1 MKQEAVL
8 ALQGGGALGA
18 YECGVYKALEGK
30 GIEIDIASG
39 VSIGAINASIIASN
53 KRGDAARVLE
63 NFWNEIAVTTPFLYH
78 EGIRKAV
85 AALQVFLFG
94 VPRFFTPRWLIPS
107 LDHILPFFWKNL
119 YDTNPLRRTLKNY
132 VDFTRLPSSETRLL
146 LTAVNVETGELEIFD
161 SCRDQI
167 TVDHIIASGSLSPGL
182 LWTEIEGKYYW
193 DGGIISNTPLRA
205 VLERCSNGIDK
216 RAYIVDLFPKA
227 GHLPRNISEVLERYK
242 DIMYSDKIERDIER
256 CEVTNKTLKLIS
268 KLLNRVDKET
278 AEKIKQT
285 DVYKQIVKDSCM
297 VHVTHIA
304 HSCEE
309 FEFHFKDYDF
319 SRETIREHIE
329 LGYKET
335 IKILEKETIKAE

>member
-1 MKQEAVL
+1 MKLERVL

-18 YECGVYKALEGK
+18 YECGVYKALEEK
-30 GIEIDIASG
+30 GIKIDIVAG

-63 NFWNEIAVTTPFLYH
+63 NFWNEIAVTTPLFSH

-85 AALQVFLFG
+85 AALQVSLFG
-94 VPRFFTPRWLIPS
+94 VPGFFVARWLMPS
-107 LDHILPFFWKNL
+107 LDYFLPFFWKNF
-119 YDTNPLRRTLKNY
+119 YDTRPLRRTLERY
-132 VDFTRLPSSETRLL
+132 IDFSKLPSSETRLL

-161 SCRDQI
+161 SCRDRI
-167 TVDHIIASGSLSPGL
+167 TVDHVIASGSLPPGL
-182 LWTEIEGKYYW
+182 PWTEIDDKYYW

-205 VLERCSNGIDK
+205 VLEKCSNGIDK
-216 RAYIVDLFPKA
+216 KVYIVNLFPKA
-227 GHLPRNISEVLERYK
+227 RPLPRNIFEVLDRHK

-256 CEVTNKTLKLIS
+256 CKITNKTLKLIS
-268 KLLNRVDKET
+268 ELLNQVDKEA
-278 AEKIKQT
+278 AEKIKRT

-297 VHVTHIA
+297 IYVTHIA

-335 IKILEKETIKAE
+335 IKILEKETNKAE